1 MGRGGSPP
9 AAGAVRGKEDKME
22 IPEYELIALRRV
34 ACAAEDLVDGI
45 SDCEEMRIP
54 GCDFEIEYTEL
65 LAALSALPRFYEKGR
80 YLWKEI
86 DEDYRQGAPGG

>member
-1 MGRGGSPP
+1 
-9 AAGAVRGKEDKME
+9 ME
-22 IPEYELIALRRV
+22 IPECELIVLRRV
-34 ACAAEDLVDGI
+34 ARAAEDLVDAI

-86 DEDYRQGAPGG
+86 DEDYRQNAPGG